1 MALTKLNNYIN
12 GQWVGSKTDKWLEV
26 RNPAK
31 GEVIALCPE
40 TTKEEIDQTVRAAQE
55 TFWRWRTTPP
65 PRRAKLLFDF
75 HEKLDKHIDEIAEL
89 IVNENGK
96 TLADARGEITRDR
109 EYVEH
114 ACAGPELMEGSH
126 AEDVGTGVD
135 TLYIREPLGP
145 FVFLPP
151 FNFPAMIALYF
162 VWGLAAG
169 DTAIIKAARLCPM
182 TITRII
188 EIAEE
193 W

>member
-1 MALTKLNNYIN
+1 MAEGCKGSEMEVKKLKNYIN
-12 GQWVGSKTDKWLEV
+12 GQWVESKTNRWLEV

-31 GEVIALCPE
+31 DEVIALCPE
-40 TTKEEIDQTVRAAQE
+40 TTKEEIDRTVRAAQE
-55 TFWRWRTTPP
+55 AFWRWRTTPP

-96 TLADARGEITRDR
+96 TFADGKGEMTRAM

-114 ACAGPELMEGSH
+114 ACAGPELMKGSH

-135 TLYIREPLGP
+135 TMYIREPLGP

-162 VWGLAAG
+162 VWAL
-169 DTAIIKAARLCPM
+169 PQ
-182 TITRII
+182 
-188 EIAEE
+188 EIRPSSNQVVSVR
-193 W
+193 